1 MIRPNPVHKG
11 RPAQAHAKLL
21 PNEGADKEGLTLNL
35 HGSWPDGELVGFDL
49 ETTGVDPLS
58 ARPVS
63 YAFATI
69 IGGEL
74 ISHRNSLVQP
84 GIPIPPEAVAVHGI
98 TNAMV
103 AIDGLAIDDAL
114 DRILDA
120 LFDSSNRGVPLV
132 GMNLSYDLSLIDTL
146 LRARDAVGLRER
158 GGMRQ
163 FLTSP

>member
-1 MIRPNPVHKG
+1 
-11 RPAQAHAKLL
+11 
-21 PNEGADKEGLTLNL
+21 
-35 HGSWPDGELVGFDL
+35 
-49 ETTGVDPLS
+49 
-58 ARPVS
+58 
-63 YAFATI
+63 
-69 IGGEL
+69 
-74 ISHRNSLVQP
+74 
-84 GIPIPPEAVAVHGI
+84 
-98 TNAMV
+98 MV